1 MSGNTRERKKCGICN
16 LPYHQHPTP
25 QNLQICL
32 TCSAIFQLDIKP
44 EVKRSLELL
53 RTITVEGNG
62 FVEIDGDDFIIEGNS
77 GLGYRISIE
86 NPFKMNI
93 QCYRTKYAA
102 LNPGNEICMHPCVD
116 LAREEAEEIPVGDLV
131 FTYAMALTNDVQA
144 AEEIETNGPD
154 QFLKGLHGVVIPGGF
169 GDRGI
174 EGMISAVEFARQ
186 NKLPYLGLCL
196 GMQVMVIEA
205 ARNLLGK
212 KSANS
217 QEFDLHTPDPVIHLM
232 EDQVDITQ
240 KGGTMRLGVYPCE
253 IQPNSLTAKAY
264 SEKMVMER
272 HRHRYEVNNDY
283 REELSRI
290 GLKATG
296 LSPDGRLVE
305 IMEIEDHPFMAGT
318 QFHPEFLS
326 RPVRPHPMFRDFIAK
341 SYEAS

>member
-1 MSGNTRERKKCGICN
+1 MDLHDAYMSVKEALIHAGLFHSLNI
-16 LPYHQHPTP
+16 
-25 QNLQICL
+25 
-32 TCSAIFQLDIKP
+32 DIDW
-44 EVKRSLELL
+44 
-53 RTITVEGNG
+53 I
-62 FVEIDGDDFIIEGNS
+62 
-77 GLGYRISIE
+77 
-86 NPFKMNI
+86 
-93 QCYRTKYAA
+93 
-102 LNPGNEICMHPCVD
+102 
-116 LAREEAEEIPVGDLV
+116 
-131 FTYAMALTNDVQA
+131 A
-144 AEEIETNGPD
+144 AEEIETNGPA

-186 NKLPYLGLCL
+186 NKLPYLGLCV

-326 RPVRPHPMFRDFIAK
+326 RPVRPHPMFRDFIEK